1 MLDWIIR
8 NATVVDGV
16 QGEFQADVAIEGD
29 KIAAVLPV
37 GASVEAAH
45 TLDASGLVLT
55 PGTIDIHRHADLM
68 PVLDQPW
75 SELPQG
81 LTTMISGNCGFS
93 PVPNAPD
100 TFEAVREYAL
110 PILGRIPDWVCGKT
124 TGQFYDEMEKRPL
137 KINCGYL
144 VGNGDLRRSVT
155 GFSDAPLTAVQLD
168 AICGK
173 LDEALCD
180 GAMGL
185 SMGIM
190 YTPECYYN
198 TDELSRVAAVAAK
211 HGRPVTSHIRGE
223 GRSVVASVDE
233 MIEIGKRSGAHIHI
247 SHMKAAGTDMWGHAV
262 NVMLDH
268 IDRARREGLEISF
281 DAYPYTAGSTTLL
294 SLFPPETLAQ
304 GTEGVL
310 KQIADPK
317 GRAYILSQFA
327 VQREGWDNFI
337 QTLGWGRVIVSGSSN
352 KEEVGKTIQELA
364 DQTGCDPG
372 EYALDLLAREKGCV
386 PTVLEEMAPDDVRKI
401 LTRPD
406 CIVISDSLY
415 SAAGMPHPRKYGAFQ
430 RFLCQYVKEEK
441 ALTRQ
446 QAIAKMTCMPA
457 RLFGLEKRGRVLE
470 GYYADL
476 TLMDWDKLRD
486 RATYTDPI
494 QDSEGVTHVFVNGQ
508 LAFADKQATSCA
520 AGRLLRCRA

>member
-1 MLDWIIR
+1 M
-8 NATVVDGV
+8 
-16 QGEFQADVAIEGD
+16 
-29 KIAAVLPV
+29 
-37 GASVEAAH
+37 
-45 TLDASGLVLT
+45 
-55 PGTIDIHRHADLM
+55 
-68 PVLDQPW
+68 
-75 SELPQG
+75 
-81 LTTMISGNCGFS
+81 
-93 PVPNAPD
+93 
-100 TFEAVREYAL
+100 
-110 PILGRIPDWVCGKT
+110 
-124 TGQFYDEMEKRPL
+124 
-137 KINCGYL
+137 
-144 VGNGDLRRSVT
+144 
-155 GFSDAPLTAVQLD
+155 
-168 AICGK
+168 
-173 LDEALCD
+173 
-180 GAMGL
+180 
-185 SMGIM
+185 
-190 YTPECYYN
+190 
-198 TDELSRVAAVAAK
+198 
-211 HGRPVTSHIRGE
+211 
-223 GRSVVASVDE
+223 
-233 MIEIGKRSGAHIHI
+233 
-247 SHMKAAGTDMWGHAV
+247 
-262 NVMLDH
+262 
-268 IDRARREGLEISF
+268 
-281 DAYPYTAGSTTLL
+281 
-294 SLFPPETLAQ
+294 
-304 GTEGVL
+304 
-310 KQIADPK
+310 QIADPK

-352 KEEVGKTIQELA
+352 KEEVGKTIQDLA

>member
-8 NATVVDGV
+8 NATVVDGI
-16 QGEFQADVAIEGD
+16 QGEFQADVAIEKD
-29 KIAAVLPV
+29 QIAGVLPV
-37 GASVEAAH
+37 GTPAEATH
-45 TLDASGLVLT
+45 TLEASGLVLS
-55 PGTIDIHRHADLM
+55 PGIIDIHRHADLM

-93 PVPNAPD
+93 PVPNAPK
-100 TFEAVREYAL
+100 TFEAVRDYAM

-124 TGQFYDEMEKRPL
+124 TGQFYDEIEKRPL

-155 GFSDAPLTAVQLD
+155 GFSDAPLTTGQLD
-168 AICGK
+168 TICSK

-190 YTPECYYN
+190 YTPECYSN
-198 TDELSRVAAVAAK
+198 IDELSRVASIAAK
-211 HGRPVTSHIRGE
+211 YGRPVTAHIRGE
-223 GRSVVASVDE
+223 GRSVVASLDE

-268 IDRARREGLEISF
+268 IDRARQEGLQISF

-294 SLFPPETLAQ
+294 SLFPPETLAR

-310 KQIADPK
+310 KQIADST

-327 VQREGWDNFI
+327 VQRNGWDNFI
-337 QTLGWGRVIVSGSSN
+337 QTLGWKRVIVSGSSVRA
-352 KEEVGKTIQELA
+352 EVGKSIQELA
-364 DQTGCDPG
+364 DQAGCTPG
-372 EYALDLLAREKGCV
+372 DYALDLLAREKGCV
-386 PTVLEEMAPDDVRKI
+386 PIVLEEMAPDDVRKI

-415 SAAGMPHPRKYGAFQ
+415 SGAGMPHPRKYGAFQ

-441 ALTRQ
+441 VLTRQ

-457 RLFGLEKRGRVLE
+457 GMFGLEKRGRILE

-476 TLMDWDKLRD
+476 TLMDWDRLRD
-486 RATYTDPI
+486 CATYTDPV
-494 QDSEGVTHVFVNGQ
+494 QDSEGITHVFVNGQ
-508 LAFADKQATSCA
+508 LAFADKQATGCA
-520 AGRLLRCRA
+520 AGRLLRHRA